1 MKLYIFIYITI
12 IIQFFTAVKAIK
24 QIRVRYPTE
33 NKIIDNKINEDENN
47 GMKKE
52 KFIVNPNIPFLMK
65 PLRFIKTS
73 QLSAPHNFGFMYRRE
88 GVKYFPTNIAEV
100 TGRLTRK
107 ASRSQYLKFDAD
119 GRHVIFNRP
128 YGSKTI

>member
-1 MKLYIFIYITI
+1 MKLYIFFYI
-12 IIQFFTAVKAIK
+12 IIIAQFFISIKTIK

-33 NKIIDNKINEDENN
+33 NKIFENDINENN
-47 GMKKE
+47 SMKKE
-52 KFIVNPNIPFLMK
+52 KFFVNPKIPFLMK
-65 PLRFIKTS
+65 PLRLIKTT

-107 ASRSQYLKFDAD
+107 ANKSQYLKFDAD
-119 GRHVIFNRP
+119 GRHVILNRP
-128 YGSKTI
+128 YGYKTT